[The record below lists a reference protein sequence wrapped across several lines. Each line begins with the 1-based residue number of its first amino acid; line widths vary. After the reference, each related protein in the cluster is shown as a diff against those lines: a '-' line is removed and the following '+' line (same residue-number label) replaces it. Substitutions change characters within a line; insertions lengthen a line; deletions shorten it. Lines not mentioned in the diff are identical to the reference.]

1 MAADG
6 SVIRHMF
13 DVLIAGGQVVD
24 GSGNVGFSAAVGITG
39 ETVHILRGDV
49 AEVEAT
55 RTIDARGKVV
65 CPGFIDFHAHSGLV
79 ILAEPHHVPKVHQG
93 VTTEVIGVDGNSYAP
108 FRSEADRQQFIQLNS
123 GLDGNPPLEGKRWA
137 TVAEYLDLF
146 DQHVA
151 VNICYLVGNAPLRIA
166 AVGWDDRPATAAEQA
181 DMRALLREA
190 MEEGAWGL
198 STGLDYPPGS
208 YADTDELVGLS
219 TEAARLGG
227 IYHSHVR
234 YRLGDRFLDPFREAI
249 DIGRR
254 SGIPAHVTHF
264 YQRLSTA
271 GSATDMLGL
280 LERARESEGL
290 DVTFDSY
297 PYIYSSTRLLIMF
310 PDWLHNGGPAAIV
323 AGLRSAETRERL
335 REEVRPRGQSWQ
347 DIWLTYFKHQH
358 NHQFEGRS
366 VAEIAIMRNQHPVDA
381 LCDLLLEEDLQTS
394 YTALSGDG
402 GSLGRFVAHPL
413 SMVGSDAVLLG
424 EFPSPRTYGCFPI
437 ILGKFARD
445 EGLLSLPQAIRKMT
459 SFPAQRLG
467 LTNRGLLRDG
477 FHADVVVF
485 DPRTVG
491 APATRAQPKQ
501 LPTGIEYV
509 FVNGSLV
516 VDQGA
521 HTGALAGRA
530 LRRGRGPLAQG

>member
-1 MAADG
+1 MVASIDQ
-6 SVIRHMF
+6 MF
-13 DVLIAGGQVVD
+13 DLLIAGGQVID
-24 GSGNVGFSAAVGITG
+24 GSGNVGFSAAVGIDG

-49 AEVEAT
+49 SDVEAA
-55 RTIDARGKVV
+55 RSIDARGKVV

-108 FRSEADRQQFIQLNS
+108 FRSEEDRQKFIQLNS
-123 GLDGNPPLEGKRWA
+123 GLDGNPPLGGKRWA
-137 TVAEYLDLF
+137 TVAQYLDLF
-146 DQHVA
+146 DQRVA
-151 VNICYLVGNAPLRIA
+151 VNICYLVGNSPLRIA
-166 AVGWDDRPATAAEQA
+166 AVGWDERPATAAEQA

-208 YADTDELVGLS
+208 YADTDELVALS

-249 DIGRR
+249 AIGRH
-254 SGIPAHVTHF
+254 SGIPAHITHF
-264 YQRLSTA
+264 YQRLSTT
-271 GSATDMLGL
+271 GSATEMLGL
-280 LERARESEGL
+280 LERARESEGI

-310 PDWLHNGGPAAIV
+310 PDWLHDGGPASIV
-323 AGLRSAETRERL
+323 AGLQSPVAREKL
-335 REEVRPRGQSWQ
+335 RREVVPRGQSWQ
-347 DIWLTYFKHQH
+347 DIWLTYFKQPH
-358 NHQFEGRS
+358 NHQYEGRS
-366 VAEIAIMRNQHPVDA
+366 VAEVAVMRNQHPVEA

-394 YTALSGDG
+394 YTAMSGDA

-445 EGLLSLPQAIRKMT
+445 EGTVSLPQAIRKMT

-477 FHADVVVF
+477 FKADVVVF
-485 DPRTVG
+485 DPATVG
-491 APATRAQPKQ
+491 APATRGQPKQ
-501 LPTGIEYV
+501 LPTGIDYV
-509 FVNGSLV
+509 LVNGTLV

-530 LRRGRGPLAQG
+530 LRRGHSSAG

>member
-1 MAADG
+1 VAID
-6 SVIRHMF
+6 
-13 DVLIAGGQVVD
+13 
-24 GSGNVGFSAAVGITG
+24 G
-39 ETVHILRGDV
+39 ETIHILRGDITH
-49 AEVEAT
+49 VEAG

-108 FRSEADRQQFIQLNS
+108 FRSDADRLKFIQLNS
-123 GLDGNPPLEGKRWA
+123 GLDGNPPLDGKRWA

-146 DQHVA
+146 DQRVA
-151 VNICYLVGNAPLRIA
+151 VNICYLVGNSPLRIA
-166 AVGWDDRPATAAEQA
+166 AVGWDERAATAAEQA

-208 YADTDELVGLS
+208 YADTDELVELS

-234 YRLGDRFLDPFREAI
+234 YRLGDRILDPFREAI

-254 SGIPAHVTHF
+254 SGIAAHITHY

-280 LERARESEGL
+280 VERARESEGL

-297 PYIYSSTRLLIMF
+297 PYVYSSTRLLIMF
-310 PDWLHNGGPAAIV
+310 PDWLHNGGPDRIV
-323 AGLRSAETRERL
+323 AGLRL
-335 REEVRPRGQSWQ
+335 PEVRQKLRSEVMPRGQSWQ
-347 DIWLTYFKHQH
+347 DIWLTYFKQPH
-358 NHQFEGRS
+358 NHQYEGRT
-366 VAEIAIMRNQHPVDA
+366 VAEVAVMRDQHPVDA

-445 EGLLSLPQAIRKMT
+445 EAIVSLPQAIRKMT

-477 FHADVVVF
+477 FKADVVVF

-501 LPTGIEYV
+501 LPTGIDYV
-509 FVNGSLV
+509 LVNGQVV
-516 VDQGA
+516 VDQGQ

-530 LRRGRGPLAQG
+530 LRRGRA